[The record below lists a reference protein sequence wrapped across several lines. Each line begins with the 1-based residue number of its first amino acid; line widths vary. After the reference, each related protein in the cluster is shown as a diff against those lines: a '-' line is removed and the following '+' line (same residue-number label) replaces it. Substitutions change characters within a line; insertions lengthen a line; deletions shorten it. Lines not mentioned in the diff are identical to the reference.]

1 MTILIG
7 VLEQGLIYAILA
19 LGVYITYKILDFPD
33 LTVDG
38 SFPLGASVSAVL
50 IINGWNPYL
59 TLLIALLAGMIA
71 GAVTGVIHVKFHVRD
86 LISSVITMTALYTI
100 NLRIAGGIANLP
112 LFSKDSIFDNSF
124 TRMIVPSVINPY
136 LTAIVIAIV
145 AFLAKGLLDT
155 YLNTKSGYL
164 LRAVGD
170 NPTLVTSLAKDNGK
184 VKIVGLS
191 IANGLVSLSGAVMA
205 QQQGFFEI
213 SMGTG
218 AIVIGL
224 ASVIMGTNLF
234 RGMSKVKGTTAVVV
248 GSILYKACVAIAIA
262 LGLAAQDM
270 KLVTALLLFV
280 ILILNFDKKKVK
292 IGA

>member
-1 MTILIG
+1 MNIVIG

-38 SFPLGASVSAVL
+38 SFPLGAAVSAVL
-50 IINGWNPYL
+50 IIKGCNPYL
-59 TLLIALLAGMIA
+59 SLVFALLAGMIA
-71 GAVTGVIHVKFHVRD
+71 GIVTGIVHVKFHIRD
-86 LISSVITMTALYTI
+86 LISSVITMTALYTV

-112 LFSKDSIFDNSF
+112 LFSQETIFDNKF
-124 TRMIVPSVINPY
+124 IHAVTPERLKPY
-136 LTAIVIAIV
+136 NTVIVIILVTFIV
-145 AFLAKGLLDT
+145 KLLLDA

-170 NPTLVTSLAKDNGK
+170 NATLVTSLAKDNGK

-191 IANGLVSLSGAVMA
+191 IANGLVSLSGAIMA

-234 RGMSKVKGTTAVVV
+234 RGISKVRGTTAVVI
-248 GSILYKACVAIAIA
+248 GSILYKACVAVAIS

-270 KLVTALLLFV
+270 KLITALLLFV
-280 ILILNFDKKKVK
+280 ILIINFDKKKVK
-292 IGA
+292 ISA